1 MIILFVFWWLTAD
14 RKKEKK
20 ENIREKLCLDS
31 APFHANRFSAR
42 ALLCFHL
49 IAKENPQTRFF
60 SFRYMLVL
68 LFIAI
73 RAATHNVFQIIK
85 VRQLTGMLSQVETGT
100 GMKVRIPRHLDPA
113 HSKTYI

>member
-1 MIILFVFWWLTAD
+1 
-14 RKKEKK
+14 
-20 ENIREKLCLDS
+20 
-31 APFHANRFSAR
+31 
-42 ALLCFHL
+42 
-49 IAKENPQTRFF
+49 
-60 SFRYMLVL
+60 MLVL

-113 HSKTYI
+113 YLKHIYNLRGWQYKSS